1 MCYNKAYLT
10 KRAEK
15 LAKRYGHDESEV
27 RFVQEQL
34 IKLNISPVYNASG
47 FNHPSVPVIINKSKE
62 IHLFSWGLIPFWAKD
77 IEIRKNT
84 LNAKIETLNEKPS
97 FRNCINNRCLV
108 IADGFYEWQWLDPKG
123 KNKQKY
129 KITLE
134 DNSLFALAG
143 LWSEWVN
150 KDTGELTKSY
160 TILTTEANS
169 LMSKIHNSK
178 KRMPVVLLE
187 TKEKRWLLGDSID
200 NFRIPDSVLKAEI
213 AY

>member
-1 MCYNKAYLT
+1 MCFYTSQTKEAIEVENRFKAKFSNIKLFNKA
-10 KRAEK
+10 E
-15 LAKRYGHDESEV
+15 
-27 RFVQEQL
+27 
-34 IKLNISPVYNASG
+34 VYNG
-47 FNHPSVPVIINKSKE
+47 FTFPQTPVIANNNIE
-62 IHLFSWGLIPFWAKD
+62 IIDFFSWGLIPFWAKD

>member
-1 MCYNKAYLT
+1 MCFYTSQTKEATEVENRFKA
-10 KRAEK
+10 KF
-15 LAKRYGHDESEV
+15 SN
-27 RFVQEQL
+27 
-34 IKLNISPVYNASG
+34 IKLFSKTEVYNG
-47 FNHPSVPVIINKSKE
+47 FTFPQTPVIANSNKDV
-62 IHLFSWGLIPFWAKD
+62 IDFFSWGLIPFWAKD

-97 FRNCINNRCLV
+97 YRNSINNRCLV

-123 KNKQKY
+123 KHKQKY

-143 LWSEWVN
+143 LWSDWVN
-150 KDTGELTKSY
+150 KDTGEIIKSY
-160 TILTTEANS
+160 TILTTEANP
-169 LMSKIHNSK
+169 LMSTIHNSK
-178 KRMPVVLLE
+178 KRMPVVLSE